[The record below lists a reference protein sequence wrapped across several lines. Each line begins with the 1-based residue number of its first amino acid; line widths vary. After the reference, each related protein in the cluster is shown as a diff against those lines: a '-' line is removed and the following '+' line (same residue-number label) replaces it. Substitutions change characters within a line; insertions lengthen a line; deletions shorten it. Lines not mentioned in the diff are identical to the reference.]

1 MTAVLAASEGA
12 TLVGTFDDGVVRL
25 GPDGTAL
32 AIAGLEGRE
41 RFVNAL
47 AEHDGLVWAATQ
59 GGLVALDGER
69 RALAVLRGE
78 GVTALVRAGSRLYAG
93 TARGVFRVSAERG
106 SEPMAVVGP
115 DGEPIRTTALASTA
129 TDLWIGTTSGA
140 YSLPLANLEA
150 PLLSRTAR
158 WHPLVFGAPGAATNV
173 VTALAPLADGT
184 LAGTD
189 DGGLVRLAPEGGVA
203 ALRLAD
209 ARANEV
215 NPGAA
220 AAVHGGVVVGTQGGG
235 LVFARAVEAGLGAGR
250 PLGLERHAVSAVWA
264 AGDEILAGTAEGA
277 VLRIVCEQPPG
288 A

>member
-1 MTAVLAASEGA
+1 M
-12 TLVGTFDDGVVRL
+12 RL

-78 GVTALVRAGSRLYAG
+78 GVTALVRAGSRLYRDRARRVPRVGGAG
-93 TARGVFRVSAERG
+93 LRADGG
-106 SEPMAVVGP
+106 GGP
-115 DGEPIRTTALASTA
+115 RRRAHRTTALASTA

-189 DGGLVRLAPEGGVA
+189 DGGLVRLAPEGGGS
-203 ALRLAD
+203 R
-209 ARANEV
+209 R
-215 NPGAA
+215 
-220 AAVHGGVVVGTQGGG
+220 
-235 LVFARAVEAGLGAGR
+235 
-250 PLGLERHAVSAVWA
+250 
-264 AGDEILAGTAEGA
+264 
-277 VLRIVCEQPPG
+277 
-288 A
+288 